1 MKAQALISGAT
12 YGPDALKVIC
22 KAFDDA
28 WAHIQHHF
36 DGDVHQAEE
45 VRLRLAHAILAVA
58 TDTSRDPEELKN
70 QALQALAT
78 NYRELTAASGL
89 ARQSR

>member
-1 MKAQALISGAT
+1 MKAQALIGGTT
-12 YGPDALKVIC
+12 YGPDALKVIW

-28 WAHIQHHF
+28 WAHSQHHF

-58 TDTSRDPEELKN
+58 ADTSRDPEELKN
-70 QALQALAT
+70 QLQVLAMS
-78 NYRELTAASGL
+78 YRELAAASGL

>member
-12 YGPDALKVIC
+12 YGPDALKVIW